1 MKIKDI
7 EFPGRAFLAPM
18 AGVADRAFREVC
30 ASFGAAYTVTEM
42 VSAKGLSMGD
52 KKSAA
57 LLTLGKE
64 EGIAGAQI
72 FGDDPAVMALAAVK
86 CLEYKPDII
95 DINMGCP
102 APKVANNGGGASLM
116 KNPRLAGEI
125 VRASAMPLIFP
136 SRLKSARAGMIIP

>member
-52 KKSAA
+52 KKKRRSA
-57 LLTLGKE
+57 
-64 EGIAGAQI
+64 
-72 FGDDPAVMALAAVK
+72 
-86 CLEYKPDII
+86 Y
-95 DINMGCP
+95 
-102 APKVANNGGGASLM
+102 
-116 KNPRLAGEI
+116 PRQRRGHCGHADF
-125 VRASAMPLIFP
+125 R
-136 SRLKSARAGMIIP
+136 R

>member
-1 MKIKDI
+1 MNMKIKDI

-64 EGIAGAQI
+64 EGI
-72 FGDDPAVMALAAVK
+72 
-86 CLEYKPDII
+86 
-95 DINMGCP
+95 N
-102 APKVANNGGGASLM
+102 
-116 KNPRLAGEI
+116 
-125 VRASAMPLIFP
+125 
-136 SRLKSARAGMIIP
+136 